1 MSWISLNS
9 KDFGGDGG
17 FLCQDCGQP
26 LTMNSHSKHTRDK
39 CPYWK
44 EKRKVEG
51 RKGEGVEEKIVRG
64 YADDNQDGFQVQFGG
79 ADGESDESSSHS
91 GSDEESEQ
99 GSDSDAAAEESD
111 GEPEKG
117 EMSGEGSDG
126 EPWYCKC

>member
-64 YADDNQDGFQVQFGG
+64 YADDNQDVFQVQVGG
-79 ADGESDESSSHS
+79 ADSEDDESSSQS
-91 GSDEESEQ
+91 ESEVKPEH
-99 GSDSDAAAEESD
+99 GSASDAADDDSD
-111 GEPEKG
+111 GEEKTG
-117 EMSGEGSDG
+117 DVSGEGSDG
-126 EPWYCKC
+126 KP